1 MSSITSAPGTNLVSF
16 LKSIS
21 FDLKR
26 RKLEY
31 LIIGCFNKDITPI
44 GMIEVKGRSNFVGFN
59 LDELLDQAKM
69 IRSFGVCLLH
79 NHPTVVHNHA
89 NLEPSKEDL
98 ASLKTFIEKL
108 KEFDLNYLGDWIASN
123 SHIVE
128 ILNIYNNSKKL
139 QLENPNLFSDIDI
152 TTSLQP
158 SLLDVIKEIT
168 KNELTHRSWFR
179 FSTEYIGQSKFVFNV
194 IRIKYYGYKDADY
207 FLRVDVT
214 NSDKNEGTGILTVEE
229 ALKAYDTLNEIY
241 EITSKLVTKPKE
253 YTEITVSFSES
264 INVGVYGDMNNWD
277 AFITIN
283 LIQTFMKINDFKKF
297 ELFVQQG
304 IEKIEQLIYEDNII
318 AIPS

>member
-1 MSSITSAPGTNLVSF
+1 MSSITNAPGTNLESF

-31 LIIGCFNKDITPI
+31 LIIGCFNKDMTPI

-59 LDELLDQAKM
+59 LDELLDQAKK
-69 IRSFGVCLLH
+69 IRSVGVCLLH
-79 NHPTVVHNHA
+79 NHPTAAHTQA

-128 ILNIYNNSKKL
+128 ILNTYNDSKKL
-139 QLENPNLFSDIDI
+139 QMENPNLFSDIDI

-158 SLLDVIKEIT
+158 SLNEVIKGIT
-168 KNELTHRSWFR
+168 KNELMHQSWFR
-179 FSTEYIGQSKFVFNV
+179 LSTEYIGQSKFVFNV
-194 IRIKYYGYKDADY
+194 MRVKYYGNSDSYY
-207 FLRVDVT
+207 SLRVEV
-214 NSDKNEGTGILTVEE
+214 SDPDNNEGIGILTVEE
-229 ALKAYDTLNEIY
+229 ALKAYDTFNEIY
-241 EITSKLVTKPKE
+241 DITSKLVTKPKE
-253 YTEITVSFSES
+253 YTEIRVEFSES
-264 INVGVYGDMNNWD
+264 IIVGVFGDMNNWD
-277 AFITIN
+277 AFIKIAS
-283 LIQTFMKINDFKKF
+283 IQTLMKIKDFKKF

-304 IEKIEQLIYEDNII
+304 IEKIEQLIYDESI